1 MDRHLSGQT
10 FGRWHVIGYAGKNN
24 GYKVWMCKCDCG
36 TMREVRESH
45 LLDGRSKSCGC
56 LIHDK
61 PSWNYKGTPD
71 RRRLNRIYG
80 HMIRRCYDAD
90 SEQYERYGARGISVC
105 DKWRESFDTFA
116 DWAYKNGYAHGLT
129 IDRIDN
135 SKGYSPENCIWV
147 TIAEQQNNKTNNIV
161 FSVDGERKTASQVAR
176 EARVKPA
183 TVHQWLRRGMS
194 KEDVLNRLNA
204 I

>member
-1 MDRHLSGQT
+1 MDRHLCGQT

-71 RRRLNRIYG
+71 IVRCKDCKNWIAGYITDKDEFIPPKCGKYQQMVG
-80 HMIRRCYDAD
+80 HSNDDFCSLA
-90 SEQYERYGARGISVC
+90 ER
-105 DKWRESFDTFA
+105 
-116 DWAYKNGYAHGLT
+116 
-129 IDRIDN
+129 
-135 SKGYSPENCIWV
+135 
-147 TIAEQQNNKTNNIV
+147 Q
-161 FSVDGERKTASQVAR
+161 
-176 EARVKPA
+176 
-183 TVHQWLRRGMS
+183 
-194 KEDVLNRLNA
+194 
-204 I
+204 